1 MKAELR
7 AIGSPDTDIQTGI
20 LKDRD
25 AIAIRFLAG
34 PKGMAGEESFDLLV
48 CTPRWIAD
56 QVGLTGLLHGRHKII
71 VDRIDLDAVSQY
83 LRGYVAGLDEPTWPE
98 LAAKLGRI
106 GMWEFEDYC
115 ELDHG

>member
-7 AIGSPDTDIQTGI
+7 AIESPDADLQMGI

-34 PKGMAGEESFDLLV
+34 PRGTASEESFDLLV

-56 QVGLTGLLHGRHKII
+56 QVKLTGLIHGRHKII
-71 VDRIDLDAVSQY
+71 VDRIDLDAVAQY

-98 LAAKLGRI
+98 LAAKLSRI
-106 GMWEFEDYC
+106 GMWEFEDYR
-115 ELDHG
+115 ELG